1 MDEHLAV
8 AEIPQQHVGRGRALV
23 DPAVL
28 RKNGWSSGQI
38 IELVHN
44 RKSHVKAWPAPAADD
59 GAGLVRVDGVTRRN
73 VGAGIGDRITVR
85 AVDASHAEKVVLS
98 PTEKIESE
106 GLHEYMAGNYT
117 NHVFTVGDTVSL
129 STRMG
134 GRVQFVVT
142 ATRPTGPVIVSEQT
156 RFEAG
161 PMTKAVDASAP
172 RVTYDDLGGLRGEVR
187 KMREMVELPMRHPEL
202 FERIGVEAPKGVL
215 LYGPPGTGKT
225 LLARAVAGET
235 DARFFSL
242 SGPEIMGKYH
252 GESEE
257 RIREV
262 FERAGSEAPSVVFI
276 DEIDSIAPKRDE
288 VSGEVEKRV
297 VSQLLTLM
305 DGIRSR
311 GKVVVIAA
319 TNRPDSIDPA
329 LRRPGRFD
337 REIEMGMPD
346 EAGRR
351 EILAIH
357 TRGMPVDESA
367 DLDKAARASHGFVG
381 ADLEYLAKE
390 AAMRSLRR
398 TLPEIDLDG
407 IRSRGKVVVIAATN
421 RPDSIDP
428 ALRRPGRFD
437 REIEMGMPDEA
448 GRREILAIHTR
459 GMPVDESADLDK
471 AARASHG
478 FVGAD
483 LEYLAK
489 EAAMRSLRRTLP
501 EIDLD
506 GGRIGP
512 DVLEKIRIT
521 ADDLSGALREIRPS
535 ALREVLVQVPDV
547 SWDDIGGLDSLKE
560 ELREA
565 IEWPLL
571 HREAFERAGA
581 SAPSGIL
588 LHGPPGT
595 GKTLIAKAVARM
607 TDSNFI
613 SVKGPELF
621 SKWVGESEKGVRE
634 IFRKARQAA
643 PCVIFFDEIDS
654 LAPKRSGS
662 DCSRASENVVSQM
675 LTEMDGLEELQ
686 GVVVVGATNRP
697 DMLDPALLRPGRFDR
712 IVEVPLPDAKSRERI
727 LSIHMRSKPLV
738 AGADL
743 AALARRAD
751 GLSGAQLESVADRAA
766 LAALRRHVAASS
778 DNPDEIRITQDDL
791 DGALALVSGRASAH
805 AQA

>member
-1 MDEHLAV
+1 MDEQLAV

-28 RKNGWSSGQI
+28 RGNGWSSGQI

-73 VGAGIGDRITVR
+73 IGAGIGDRITVR
-85 AVDASHAEKVVLS
+85 AVDASPAEKVVLS
-98 PTEKIESE
+98 PTEKIEAG
-106 GLHEYMAGNYT
+106 GLHEYMAGNYA

-142 ATRPTGPVIVSEQT
+142 ATRPAGPVIVSERT

-172 RVTYDDLGGLRGEVR
+172 RVTYDDLGGLRAEVR

-262 FERAGSEAPSVVFI
+262 FERAGREAPSVVFI

-367 DLDKAARASHGFVG
+367 DLDKVARAAHGFVG

-398 TLPEIDLDG
+398 
-407 IRSRGKVVVIAATN
+407 A
-421 RPDSIDP
+421 
-428 ALRRPGRFD
+428 
-437 REIEMGMPDEA
+437 
-448 GRREILAIHTR
+448 
-459 GMPVDESADLDK
+459 
-471 AARASHG
+471 
-478 FVGAD
+478 
-483 LEYLAK
+483 
-489 EAAMRSLRRTLP
+489 LP

-506 GGRIGP
+506 GGRIRP
-512 DVLEKIRIT
+512 EALEKIRIT

-547 SWDDIGGLDSLKE
+547 SWDDIGGLDPLKE

-565 IEWPLL
+565 IEWPLM

-643 PCVIFFDEIDS
+643 PCVVFFDEIDA

-697 DMLDPALLRPGRFDR
+697 DVLDPALLRPGRFDR
-712 IVEVPLPDAKSRERI
+712 IVEVPLPDAESRERI

-743 AALARRAD
+743 AAVARRAD

-766 LAALRRHVAASS
+766 LAALRRHVAAGS
-778 DNPDEIRITQDDL
+778 DDLDGIRITQNDL
-791 DGALALVSGRASAH
+791 DGALALVSGRAGAH